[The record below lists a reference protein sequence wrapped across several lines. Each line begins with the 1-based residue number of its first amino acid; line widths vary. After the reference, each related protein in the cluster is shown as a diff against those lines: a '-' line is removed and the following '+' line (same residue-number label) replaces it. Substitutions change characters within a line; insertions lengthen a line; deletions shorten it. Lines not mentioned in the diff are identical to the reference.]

1 MGQHRPQKFRLDLE
15 MMIGL
20 KRVVAARTDVVQH
33 ENDADTREDRS
44 QQVMRSGEVQRFQS
58 GADYGVAKQLHR
70 DAGLPGYLRSET
82 SERPLKKQ
90 LA

>member
-1 MGQHRPQKFRLDLE
+1 
-15 MMIGL
+15 
-20 KRVVAARTDVVQH
+20 VVQH
-33 ENDADTREDRS
+33 ENDADTCEDWS

-58 GADYGVAKQLHR
+58 GADDGVAKQFHR
-70 DAGLPGYLRSET
+70 NAGLPDYLRSEI